1 MTDASPRLPGA
12 ACAASPWPCGTVAG
26 RRSPKGPG
34 KSRAP
39 RVQFP
44 TGNPVGDPG
53 SWEDPGRFGMSWSDW
68 SYHFPEWFYC
78 QFERGLF
85 ANFPRWWTIDRPV
98 NVPQEPYEGRGTF
111 ITTRLPA
118 ILPLRGVRIC
128 FSGQVLSGCAAQ
140 RLHTGKLFSA
150 EFGEYQVPRCSK
162 QVSFSQHQECKSRKQ
177 NEQSHRS
184 PKPPLTDDRGCTKI
198 QRSTR
203 SPWCCW
209 HPPCPSAMKII
220 VLNPRWQFMYYYVFM
235 WF

>member
-1 MTDASPRLPGA
+1 MLPQG
-12 ACAASPWPCGTVAG
+12 CQGRHAASPWPCGTVAG

-39 RVQFP
+39 GVQFP

-53 SWEDPGRFGMSWSDW
+53 SWEDPGRFDPIEPIDPII
-68 SYHFPEWFYC
+68 FPNDSYC
-78 QFERGLF
+78 QFERGFF
-85 ANFPRWWTIDRPV
+85 ANFPRWWTIARPV

-128 FSGQVLSGCAAQ
+128 FSGQALSGCAAQ
-140 RLHTGKLFSA
+140 RLHTGKHALLDWLLNFEA
-150 EFGEYQVPRCSK
+150 EFGEYQVPSRWVK
-162 QVSFSQHQECKSRKQ
+162 QHQEWKSRKQ
-177 NEQSHRS
+177 NEQSNRS
-184 PKPPLTDDRGCTKI
+184 PKPPCCDRGCTKI

-203 SPWCCW
+203 SPWRCW

-220 VLNPRWQFMYYYVFM
+220 VLNPRWPFMYYYVL